1 MNVDF
6 PRKKTMAIL
15 LHVIRN
21 QPKLTKEASS
31 ALIDIGEAMHTN
43 ATREE
48 INVLIEGAL
57 LQEAYARNACL
68 QAIQVGELIKSFLY
82 HSNRKYSHST

>member
-1 MNVDF
+1 M
-6 PRKKTMAIL
+6 TIL

-43 ATREE
+43 AAREE
-48 INVLIEGAL
+48 IDVLVEGTL
-57 LQEAYARNACL
+57 LQEVYARNACL
-68 QAIQVGELIKSFLY
+68 QAIQVGDFVRTSFL
-82 HSNRKYSHST
+82 HSN